1 MVNVRVADNV
11 QNDTYFTIK
20 KLDEHVNID
29 LEWLNAQWVKQSTK
43 YLRWI
48 QLDDPLRIHID
59 GSTGEGTIMKP
70 QLAPIN
76 IMDEAES
83 TGI

>member
-1 MVNVRVADNV
+1 M
-11 QNDTYFTIK
+11 
-20 KLDEHVNID
+20 
-29 LEWLNAQWVKQSTK
+29 VKQSTK
-43 YLRWI
+43 YIRWI
-48 QLDDPLRIHID
+48 KLSDPLMIHID